1 MERLKKKGFLDWR
14 IDDTDIAR
22 SGHPRRHFT
31 ITGDGV
37 RVLRD
42 ARATLISFW
51 DAAGEVLAEG

>member
-1 MERLKKKGFLDWR
+1 MERLEKKGLLGWR
-14 IDDTDIAR
+14 IDGMDIAR

-31 ITGDGV
+31 ITAEGI